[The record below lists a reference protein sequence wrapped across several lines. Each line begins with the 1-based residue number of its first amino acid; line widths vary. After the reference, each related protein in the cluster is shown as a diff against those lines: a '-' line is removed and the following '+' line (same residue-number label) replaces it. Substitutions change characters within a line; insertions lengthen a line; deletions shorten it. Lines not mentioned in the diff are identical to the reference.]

1 MNDLSS
7 ERLRH
12 RAQQSL
18 AVLGVAFV
26 LLLSAFFRAQVV
38 NYQDYRLQSEKNRL
52 RQVPMLAPRGAILDR
67 NGIAIADNV
76 PGYTV
81 KLFAPSVDS
90 MRAVLGRLRAVVE
103 VDSGDAELILR
114 RFRTTPYQPALV
126 LSGAA
131 IATVSRLEERRYLLP
146 GLVIQTEPR
155 RTYPAGNAVAHL
167 AGYVAEASEEELD
180 KGSYPGARMGSVVG
194 RDGLEQEYDSI
205 LRGVDGVRYTEVD
218 ARGRMV
224 REEVSSPS
232 IEPIAGHPLKTTIDL
247 ALQRFVDSM
256 WRAEL
261 HGTRGALV
269 AMTPGGEVLALYSA
283 PTFDP
288 NEFVGRISAEHWNAY
303 NGDPSLPLVNRV
315 IRGTYPP
322 ASPFK
327 LATAVMALRKG
338 IIGFDTHMPIPCR
351 GGMQFGNRYIHCWKK
366 EGHGSLDL
374 SGAIAASCDVYFY
387 QLGLK
392 LGLTD
397 MLEDGTRLGFGERS
411 GIDLGSEQ
419 RPSYP
424 PNTAYFDRRYGPRGW
439 TNAVTLNLAIGQGEN
454 AQSLM
459 NMVRFYAALAGDGTV
474 GPPYVVRPR
483 QVPIRSF
490 GLTPGQLL
498 GLREALAGVVQ
509 HGTAAAS
516 GGRDLKA
523 AGKTGTA
530 HKPHGKDHGWFIGF
544 APVDHPKIVVG
555 SIMEE
560 KLHGSLVAPYVVRVI
575 RHYLVE
581 QDSSLARAKIRL
593 SVQDDSA
600 PRPLPAPTDTIP

>member
-1 MNDLSS
+1 MSDLAP
-7 ERLRH
+7 ERLRD
-12 RAQQSL
+12 RNRQAL
-18 AVLGVAFV
+18 AVLGVAF
-26 LLLSAFFRAQVV
+26 LLLLGAFFRAQVV
-38 NYQDYRLQSEKNRL
+38 NVQDYRLQSEKNRL
-52 RQVPMLAPRGAILDR
+52 RQVPMLAPRGPILDR

-81 KLFAPSVDS
+81 KVFAPSVDS
-90 MRAVLGRLRAVVE
+90 MRAVLDRLRRVVE
-103 VDSGDAELILR
+103 LDSSDEELIVR
-114 RFRTTPYQPALV
+114 RFRTAPYQPALV

-131 IATVSRLEERRYLLP
+131 MATVARLEEHRYLLP

-167 AGYVAEASEEELD
+167 AGYVGEVSEDELD
-180 KGSYPGARMGSVVG
+180 KGRFAGARMGSVVG
-194 RDGLEQEYDSI
+194 RDGLEQEYDSL

-232 IEPIAGHPLKTTIDL
+232 LAPIAGNPIKTTIDL
-247 ALQRFVDSM
+247 PLQRFVDSM
-256 WRAEL
+256 WRAEVAP
-261 HGTRGALV
+261 TRGALV
-269 AMTPGGEVLALYSA
+269 AMTPKGEILALYSA

-288 NEFVGRISAEHWNAY
+288 NEFVGRIPAERWNAY
-303 NGDPSLPLVNRV
+303 NGDPHLPLLDRV

-338 IIGFDTHMPIPCR
+338 IIGFDSHMPIPCR
-351 GGMQFGNRYIHCWKK
+351 GGMQWGNRYIKCWRR

-374 SGAIAASCDVYFY
+374 TGAIAASCDVYFY

-424 PNTAYFDRRYGPRGW
+424 PNTAYYDRRYGPRGW

-474 GPPYVVRPR
+474 GPPYLVRPR
-483 QVPIRSF
+483 QVAVRSL
-490 GLTPGQLL
+490 GLTPGQLA

-516 GGRDLKA
+516 GGRDLNA

-530 HKPHGKDHGWFIGF
+530 QNPHGKDHGWFIGF
-544 APVDHPKIVVG
+544 APVDNPKIVVG

-560 KLHGSLVAPYVVRVI
+560 KLHGSLVAPYVIRVI

-581 QDSSLARAKIRL
+581 QDSSLARAKIRV
-593 SVQDDSA
+593 SIQDDSVA
-600 PRPLPAPTDTIP
+600 KPLPAPGDTIP